1 MDRVNN
7 ILDEMLKEEIPAM
20 LLLQEENIFYMSGF
34 KPSGFSILVLKDEP
48 LLLVSKMDSEEA
60 NETSR
65 IPLQEFNSFKD
76 LKNMLN
82 ELKLS
87 KLGIEESMKI
97 GFYNKIKNNY
107 NMEVTDL
114 IERSRMI
121 KTSHEIN
128 SIKKSISIAEK
139 SFNKLEFKKNEWELA
154 AELEYLMR
162 MNGSQKEA
170 FETIV
175 ASGSRSSLPHALP
188 TSNKLE
194 YPLLIDWGAVWD
206 NYSSDCT
213 RTIIETEKQE
223 EVLNICLEA
232 QKEAI
237 KSIKPGISAC
247 EIDNIARSVIKDYG
261 YGDNFIHSTG
271 HGVGLQV
278 HEKPSISSREEIT
291 LEKNMVITIE
301 PGIYLGGEWGVRIE
315 DIVLIKNKAGKL
327 SKLPPVIND

>member
-247 EIDNIARSVIKDYG
+247 EIDSIARGVIKDYG
-261 YGDNFIHSTG
+261 YVDNFIHSTG

>member
-213 RTIIETEKQE
+213 RTMIETEKQE

-301 PGIYLGGEWGVRIE
+301 PGIYLEGEWGVRIE

>member
-1 MDRVNN
+1 MDRVNKV
-7 ILDEMLKEEIPAM
+7 LDEMLKEEIPAM
-20 LLLQEENIFYMSGF
+20 LLLKEENIFYISGF
-34 KPSGFSILVLKDEP
+34 KPSGFSILVLKDDP
-48 LLLVSKMDSEEA
+48 LLLVSKMDGEEA
-60 NETSR
+60 SKTSR
-65 IPLQEFNSFKD
+65 IPFQEFESLKE
-76 LKNMLN
+76 LKNII
-82 ELKLS
+82 KPQKFT

-97 GFYNKIKNNY
+97 GFYNKIKNNFD
-107 NMEVTDL
+107 MEINDV

-121 KTSHEIN
+121 KTSDEIN

-139 SFNKLEFKKNEWELA
+139 SFNQLEFKKKEWELA

-162 MNGSQKEA
+162 INGSQNEA

-175 ASGSRSSLPHALP
+175 ASGSRSSLPHAHP

-194 YPLLIDWGAVWD
+194 YPLLIDWGAVWE

-213 RTIIETEKQE
+213 RTRVETEKQE

-232 QKEAI
+232 QKETI
-237 KSIKPGISAC
+237 KSIKPGVSAC
-247 EIDNIARSVIKDYG
+247 EIDKIARDVIKDYG

-271 HGVGLQV
+271 HGVGLEV

-301 PGIYLGGEWGVRIE
+301 PGIYLEGEWGVRIE
-315 DIVLIKNKAGKL
+315 DIVLIKNKARKL
-327 SKLPPVIND
+327 SKLPSVIQ

>member
-76 LKNMLN
+76 LENMLN

-107 NMEVTDL
+107 NMEATDL

-301 PGIYLGGEWGVRIE
+301 PGIYLEGEWGVRIE

>member
-247 EIDNIARSVIKDYG
+247 EIDNIARNVIKDYG

-301 PGIYLGGEWGVRIE
+301 PGIYLEGEWGVRIE

>member
-301 PGIYLGGEWGVRIE
+301 PGIYLEGEWGVRIE